1 MIARPLG
8 TSFLLVL
15 IAWTLSG
22 CGSSSNR
29 AAPSGPAITEQ
40 PANQAVTVGQEATFT
55 VSTVSNTPVTYQW
68 QRNDQ
73 PISGANHAFY
83 TIPVTMEADDAADFN
98 VVVTNPS
105 GQVTSSSAT
114 LSVHPPPDVLTFHN
128 DNMRTGQNQMETYLT
143 PRTVSPALFGKIGF
157 LATDGKVDAQPL
169 FLAGVQ
175 IGNATHNV
183 LYVATEHDSVYA
195 YDADTQALLW
205 QATTIGAGETTSD
218 DRQCPAATPEIG
230 ITSTPAI
237 DRTRGSN
244 GAIYVVAATEDAS
257 DVYHH
262 RIHALDITT
271 GAELFGGP
279 TEIQAQYAGAG
290 SGTNGVNVIFD
301 PSQYFDRAALL
312 ASNGVIYT
320 SWASH
325 CDVEPYTSWVMGFDE
340 VTLQQTRVLNLTPN
354 GEKGG
359 IWMSGGGPAA
369 DADGNVYL
377 LGGNGT
383 FDTTLNSNGF
393 PNQNDFGNA
402 IVKIP
407 PTAPA
412 AVADFFAP
420 FDTGSQSDGD
430 YDLGSGGVLLLP
442 DQVDDAGQTR
452 HVALGSGK
460 TGWIYVVD
468 RDNMGKFNPSV
479 NNIFEEIPRCC
490 GTYGGLFGPI
500 YSTPAYFNSTV
511 YFGSQDEPLEA
522 FAVSNAKLSLPFNMR
537 SVNTYPY
544 PGATPSISANGT
556 KNGILWAVENGTTG
570 ILHAYD
576 ATNLSVEYY
585 NSGSNPT
592 RDQFG
597 SNKFIVPTIVN
608 GKVYV
613 GTPSGVAVFGILPL
627 P

>member
-1 MIARPLG
+1 MIVRRLG
-8 TSFLLVL
+8 SSFLFVL
-15 IAWTLSG
+15 IAWTLSS
-22 CGSSSNR
+22 CGLSSHSSVP
-29 AAPSGPAITEQ
+29 AGPSITEQ
-40 PANQAVTVGQEATFT
+40 PSNQAVTLGQEATFT
-55 VSTVSNTPVTYQW
+55 VSTFSDSPVTYQW
-68 QRNDQ
+68 QKNSA
-73 PISGANHAFY
+73 PVSGANRAFF
-83 TIPVTMEADDAADFN
+83 TIPVTTAADDAAEYA
-98 VVVTNPS
+98 VVVSNPS
-105 GQVTSSSAT
+105 GQVTSSTAT

-128 DNMRTGQNQMETYLT
+128 DNLRTGQNLMETFLNARNVT
-143 PRTVSPALFGKIGF
+143 PSLFGKTGF
-157 LATDGKVDAQPL
+157 LSTDGRVDAQPL
-169 FLAGVQ
+169 YLAGVQ

-183 LYVATEHDSVYA
+183 LYVATEHNSVYA

-205 QATTIGAGETTSD
+205 QATVMKAGETSSD
-218 DRQCPAATPEIG
+218 DRQCPAVTPEIG
-230 ITSTPAI
+230 ITSTPVI
-237 DRTRGSN
+237 DRGQGPN

-257 DVYHH
+257 DLYHH
-262 RIHALDITT
+262 RLHALDVTT

-279 TEIQAQYAGAG
+279 VEIQAQYPGTG
-290 SGTNGVNVIFD
+290 SGGNGVNVIFD

-325 CDVEPYTSWVMGFDE
+325 CDVQPYTSWVMGYDE
-340 VTLQQTRVLNLTPN
+340 STLQQSRVLNLTPN
-354 GEKGG
+354 GQEGA

-383 FDTTLNSNGF
+383 FDSSLNSNGF
-393 PNQNDFGNA
+393 PSQNDFGNA
-402 IVKIP
+402 IVKISS
-407 PTAPA
+407 TAPA
-412 AVADFFAP
+412 AITDFFAP
-420 FDTGSQSDGD
+420 FDTSAQSVGD
-430 YDLGSGGVLLLP
+430 FDLGSGGILLLP
-442 DQVDDAGQTR
+442 DQVDDSGQTR

-468 RDNMGKFNPSV
+468 RDDMGKFNPSA

-537 SVNTYPY
+537 SVDAYPY

-576 ATNLSVEYY
+576 ATNLTVEYY
-585 NSGSNPT
+585 NSGANPT